1 MATAEIDPQVTY
13 ANLLDEVKEAAASVD
28 WSDNTQHG
36 NGFERLHAA
45 FRAAIDADVAIG
57 LIRHAMDVG
66 AKSA

>member
-28 WSDNTQHG
+28 WSDNTQHDR
-36 NGFERLHAA
+36 FERLHAA
-45 FRAAIDADVAIG
+45 LRAAIDADVAIG

-66 AKSA
+66 AESA